1 MLKAAAAAAMSRRA
15 EDGVILD
22 LRELDGFTDFFAIF
36 SGNSDIQVEGISQA
50 VLEELETNWEQ
61 KPWHQEGTR
70 RADWILL
77 DYVDFVVHVFL
88 SERRAYYNLERL
100 WAEAERIELPGI
112 NNAYTSGNIRSRGSG
127 SRWRVSLRRPR
138 RKHIRGVILIWKDR
152 PVSKTCPQ
160 ITELCFESLRKR
172 TGGLF
177 FGLVGQSVNQH
188 LQAGP

>member
-1 MLKAAAAAAMSRRA
+1 METEKNTLEMLKAAAAAAMSRRA

-100 WAEAERIELPGI
+100 WAEAERIELPELTIPIHLETLEAEEVDPDGVLVFGDQKES
-112 NNAYTSGNIRSRGSG
+112 TSE
-127 SRWRVSLRRPR
+127 
-138 RKHIRGVILIWKDR
+138 
-152 PVSKTCPQ
+152 T
-160 ITELCFESLRKR
+160 
-172 TGGLF
+172 
-177 FGLVGQSVNQH
+177 
-188 LQAGP
+188 

>member
-1 MLKAAAAAAMSRRA
+1 METEKNTLDMLKAAASAAMSRRA

-100 WAEAERIELPGI
+100 WAEAERIELPALTMPTHLETLEEEEVDPDGVLVFGDQEES
-112 NNAYTSGNIRSRGSG
+112 TSEG
-127 SRWRVSLRRPR
+127 
-138 RKHIRGVILIWKDR
+138 
-152 PVSKTCPQ
+152 
-160 ITELCFESLRKR
+160 
-172 TGGLF
+172 
-177 FGLVGQSVNQH
+177 
-188 LQAGP
+188 

>member
-1 MLKAAAAAAMSRRA
+1 METEKNTLDMLKAAAAAAMSRRA

-100 WAEAERIELPGI
+100 WAEAERIELPDLTMPTHLETLEAEEVDPDGVLVFGDQQE
-112 NNAYTSGNIRSRGSG
+112 NTSEG
-127 SRWRVSLRRPR
+127 
-138 RKHIRGVILIWKDR
+138 
-152 PVSKTCPQ
+152 
-160 ITELCFESLRKR
+160 
-172 TGGLF
+172 
-177 FGLVGQSVNQH
+177 
-188 LQAGP
+188 